1 VSFLING
8 AIYEATPRPGQC
20 LRTFLREV
28 GCLGVKKGCDAGD
41 CGACTV
47 HLDGKAVHSCLLP
60 AHRAEG
66 AEITTIEGLGS
77 PDEPHPMQTAF
88 LDAQGFQCGFCTAGL
103 IMTAVALNQGQL
115 RDLPAALKGN
125 LCRCTGYRAIADAI
139 SGVRHVESVEA
150 GQASGRNLPAPAGPG
165 VVTGRVRYTMDVRPT
180 GELADLLHMK
190 IVRSPHASARIRGID
205 ATEAM
210 ALPGVTA
217 VLTHADAP
225 PRFFS
230 TARHEMYTDDP
241 DDTLVLDPV
250 IRHVEQRV
258 AAVVAE
264 SETVAEAACRLVKV
278 EYEILPAVFD
288 PEDAMKPGAPIV
300 HDKPTS
306 SRIANPQRNIVAELH
321 GHIGNVEQGFTEADV
336 IHEGVY
342 VSQRVQH
349 AHLETHGA
357 IGWLDGDG
365 KLHIRT
371 SSQTPFLTRDALCAL
386 YDLPPD
392 RIRVFAE
399 RVGGGFGGKQEMIT
413 EDIVALAVFKTRRP
427 VKLEFTRSEQFSAST
442 SRHPMRISVKIGAR
456 RDGRLTAISMRM
468 LSNTGA
474 YGNHGP
480 GVMFHGSG
488 ESVALYRCPNKKIDS
503 YAVYTNQMPSGAFRG
518 YGLSQA
524 NFAIESAMDEA
535 AKKIGIDPFA
545 FRRMN
550 VIKPGDPM
558 VSAEEGQHDVEYG
571 SYGLDQCLD
580 LVEQALKSGTDAD
593 LSEDWLIGR
602 GVAAGM
608 IDTIPPRGHRA
619 ESRIRL
625 TEDGAFELKVGTA
638 EFGNGT
644 TTVHGQIAA
653 SVLNTT
659 VERISIKQSD
669 TELISHDTG
678 AFGSTGT
685 VVAGSATRDAAED
698 LRDAILDFA
707 ASCTSAPRSAHVL
720 GDGYVQALDTQIEL
734 RELAA
739 KANLAGVKLLG
750 IGNSRGT
757 PRSIAFNVQ
766 GFEVAVHRRYGEIRI
781 LRSVHAADAGTVINP
796 MQCRGQVEGGVA
808 QAIGAALYEEVMMD
822 GSGNVTNPTFRG
834 YHIPTYADVPVTEVH
849 FAKTFDR
856 IGPLGAKSMSESP
869 YNPIAAA
876 LGNAIRDATGVRLYE
891 TPFRA
896 DQLYRAVLDQHEKRE
911 AGGASKRA
919 LATVRDPEPSAA

>member
-1 VSFLING
+1 VSFSVNG
-8 AIYEATPRPGQC
+8 KAFEATPRAGQC
-20 LRTFLREV
+20 LRTFLREL
-28 GCLGVKKGCDAGD
+28 GFFGVKKGCDAGD

-47 HLDGKAVHSCLLP
+47 HFDGKPVHSCLVP
-60 AHRAEG
+60 AYRAEG
-66 AEITTIEGLGS
+66 VEIATIEGLGP
-77 PDEPHPMQTAF
+77 PDGLHPMQRAF

-103 IMTAVALNQGQL
+103 IMTAAALNQGQR

-125 LCRCTGYRAIADAI
+125 LCRCTGYRAVADAI
-139 SGVRHVESVEA
+139 AGRRHVERGKAGEA
-150 GQASGRNLPAPAGPG
+150 AGKNSPAPAGPE
-165 VVTGRVRYTMDVRPT
+165 VVTGRVRYTMDVPPK
-180 GELADLLHMK
+180 GELAGLLHMK
-190 IVRSPHASARIRGID
+190 ILRSPHPSARILSID
-205 ATEAM
+205 ATEAR
-210 ALPGVTA
+210 ALPGVAA
-217 VLTHADAP
+217 VLTHLDAP
-225 PRFFS
+225 PRYFS
-230 TARHEMYTDDP
+230 TARHEIYADDP

-250 IRHVEQRV
+250 IRHVGQRV

-264 SETVAEAACRLVKV
+264 SEAVAEAALSLVRV
-278 EYEILPAVFD
+278 DYERLPAVFD
-288 PEDAMKPGAPIV
+288 PEEAMKPGAPVI

-306 SRIANPQRNIVAELH
+306 SRIANPQFNIVAELH
-321 GHIGNVEQGFTEADV
+321 GHVGDVERGFAEADA

-342 VSQRVQH
+342 ATQRVQH

-357 IGWLDGDG
+357 IGWLDRDG

-386 YDLPPD
+386 YDLAPD

-413 EDIVALAVFKTRRP
+413 EDIVALAVFKTGRP
-427 VKLEFTRSEQFSAST
+427 VKLEYTRQEQFSAST
-442 SRHPMRISVKIGAR
+442 TRHPMRITVKIGAR

-524 NFAIESAMDEA
+524 NFAIESAMDEIA
-535 AKKIGIDPFA
+535 RMIEVDPFA

-550 VIKPGDPM
+550 VVRPGDPM
-558 VSAEEGQHDVEYG
+558 VSADEGAHDVEYG

-580 LVEQALKSGTDAD
+580 LVERAFGPAAPAD
-593 LSEDWLIGR
+593 LPEDWLIGR

-625 TEDGAFELKVGTA
+625 TEEGVFELSVGTA

-653 SVLNTT
+653 SILNTA
-659 VERISIKQSD
+659 VEHIRIKQSD
-669 TELISHDTG
+669 TELVSHDTG

-685 VVAGSATRDAAED
+685 VVAGSATRDAAQD
-698 LRDAILDFA
+698 LKGAILDFA
-707 ASCTSAPRSAHVL
+707 ASLAGAPPSACVL
-720 GDGYVQALDTQIEL
+720 GEGCVQALDNRVAL
-734 RELAA
+734 RDLAA
-739 KANLAGVKLLG
+739 KAGQAGVKLAG
-750 IGNSRGT
+750 IGAAKGT
-757 PRSIAFNVQ
+757 PRSVAFNVQ

-781 LRSVHAADAGTVINP
+781 LRSIHAADAGTVINP

-808 QAIGAALYEEVMMD
+808 QAVGAALYEELTID
-822 GSGNVTNPTFRG
+822 ASGKVANPTFRG
-834 YHIPTYADVPVTEVH
+834 YHIPTFADTPLTEVH
-849 FAKTFDR
+849 FAETFDR

-869 YNPIAAA
+869 YNPVAAA
-876 LGNAIRDATGVRLYE
+876 LGNAIRDATGVRLCE

-896 DQLYRAVLDQHEKRE
+896 DKLYRAILDEPQGRDRDGIPECASARE
-911 AGGASKRA
+911 RA
-919 LATVRDPEPSAA
+919 

>member
-1 VSFLING
+1 VSYLING
-8 AIYEATPRPGQC
+8 KKYKAAPRPGQC
-20 LRTFLREV
+20 LRTFLREL

-47 HLDGKAVHSCLLP
+47 HLDGKPVHSCLVP
-60 AHRAEG
+60 AHRAEE
-66 AEITTIEGLGS
+66 ARITTIEGLGS
-77 PDEPHPMQTAF
+77 PEGVHPMQTAF

-103 IMTAVALNQGQL
+103 IMTAVALNQGQR

-139 SGVRHVESVEA
+139 GGKRHIERVKPGEA
-150 GQASGRNLPAPAGPG
+150 TGRNLPAPGGLG
-165 VVTGRVRYTMDVRPT
+165 VVTGRVRYTMDVLPK
-180 GELADLLHMK
+180 GELAGLLHMK
-190 IVRSPHASARIRGID
+190 ILRSPHPSARIRSID
-205 ATEAM
+205 ATDAL
-210 ALPGVTA
+210 ALPGVAA
-217 VLTHADAP
+217 VLTHVDAP
-225 PRFFS
+225 ARYFS

-241 DDTLVLDPV
+241 DDTLVLDPL
-250 IRHVEQRV
+250 IRHVGQRV
-258 AAVVAE
+258 AAVLAE
-264 SETVAEAACRLVKV
+264 TEAVAEAACWQIKV

-288 PEDAMKPGAPIV
+288 PEEAMNPGAPVV
-300 HDKPTS
+300 HDKPNS

-321 GHIGNVEQGFTEADV
+321 GHVGDVEKGFAEADV

-357 IGWLDGDG
+357 IGWLDGYG

-386 YDLPPD
+386 FDLPSD
-392 RIRVFAE
+392 RVRVFAE

-413 EDIVALAVFKTRRP
+413 EDIVALAVFKTNRP
-427 VKLEFTRSEQFSAST
+427 VKLEYTRQEQFSAST
-442 SRHPMRISVKIGAR
+442 SRHPMRITVKVGAR
-456 RDGRLTAISMRM
+456 RDGRLTALSMKM

-488 ESVALYRCPNKKIDS
+488 ESVALYRCPNKQVDS
-503 YAVYTNQMPSGAFRG
+503 YAVYTNQMPSGASRG
-518 YGLSQA
+518 YGLSQT
-524 NFAIESAMDEA
+524 NFAIESAMDEIA
-535 AKKIGIDPFA
+535 RKIGMDPFA

-550 VIKPGDPM
+550 VVKPGDPM
-558 VSAEEGQHDVEYG
+558 VSASDGPHDVEYG

-580 LVEQALKSGTDAD
+580 LVEQAFKSEPAAG
-593 LSEDWLIGR
+593 LSGDWLIGR
-602 GVAAGM
+602 GIAAGM

-625 TEDGAFELKVGTA
+625 TTEGVFELTVGTA

-653 SVLNTT
+653 SILNTT
-659 VERISIKQSD
+659 VQHIAIRQSD
-669 TELISHDTG
+669 TELVSHDTG

-685 VVAGSATRDAAED
+685 VVAGSATRDAAQD
-698 LRDAILDFA
+698 LAAAILDFA
-707 ASCTSAPRSAHVL
+707 ASLTGSPRSTCVL
-720 GDGYVQALDTQIEL
+720 GEGYVRALERRMML
-734 RELAA
+734 RELATEA
-739 KANLAGVKLLG
+739 DLAGVKLSG
-750 IGNSRGT
+750 IGNARGT

-781 LRSVHAADAGTVINP
+781 LRSIHAADAGTVINP

-808 QAIGAALYEEVMMD
+808 QAIGAALYEELTID
-822 GSGNVTNPTFRG
+822 GSGKVANPTFRG
-834 YHIPTYADVPVTEVH
+834 YHIPTFADAPVTEAH
-849 FAKTFDR
+849 FANTYDR
-856 IGPLGAKSMSESP
+856 VGPLGAKSMSESP
-869 YNPIAAA
+869 YNPVAAA
-876 LGNAIRDATGVRLYE
+876 LGNAIRDATGVRCYE

-896 DQLYRAVLDQHEKRE
+896 DRLYLAVLE
-911 AGGASKRA
+911 ASRKVA
-919 LATVRDPEPSAA
+919 